1 MKPEKVLTLLVN
13 QYKARH
19 KCLPKQIVIHP
30 VAVAA
35 LALKRSIAPTWSGI
49 PVICREIEPKNPANS
64 ETLGITV
71 VDGVLRGF
79 DL

>member
-1 MKPEKVLTLLVN
+1 MVN

-35 LALKRSIAPTWSGI
+35 LALKRSLAPTWNGI
-49 PVICREIEPKNPANS
+49 PVVCREIEPKTTTNS
-64 ETLGITV
+64 EALGITV